1 MLVARPRAGL
11 MTVPITDTTAT
22 DCLLVVDSREE
33 DVSALDGLLGKLGF
47 EIIPAHNGA
56 QALQVLSQRRPD
68 LILLDL
74 DLPDVGGLE
83 VCRQIQEK
91 PEWADIPIIFLSE
104 DRDKDLIVRALE
116 SGGVDYITKPFH
128 KQELLSRVRTHL
140 MLKTSRDHA
149 RRLAQDKDEMLGM
162 LSHYL
167 QNHLVGIHMS
177 AQLLLDRAKSSPDA
191 KLRLMAENI
200 RSSSSQMRAFVRA
213 FLANAAA
220 DHGLKIHFEAICLG
234 DAAQRIAAQ
243 YKDAAA
249 VKSITLRL
257 EIPPDTVLVRADPD
271 ALSQVLDNLVSNAIK
286 FSPPGQEVLISV
298 QSGSGQ
304 CECRVQDRGAG
315 FTDDDKARMFRRYAR
330 LSAQPTGGEP
340 STGLGL
346 SIAKRLAQAM
356 RGDLL
361 CESTPGQGSTFILRV
376 PSGIS

>member
-1 MLVARPRAGL
+1 
-11 MTVPITDTTAT
+11 MTVPITAMTAT

-33 DVSALDGLLGKLGF
+33 DVSALGTMLGKLGF
-47 EIIPAHNGA
+47 EVVPAHNGA
-56 QALQVLSQRRPD
+56 QALEVLGQRRPD

-74 DLPDVGGLE
+74 DLPDGGGFEL
-83 VCRQIQEK
+83 CRKIQEK

-104 DRDKDLIVRALE
+104 DKDKDLIVRALE

-140 MLKTSRDHA
+140 MLKTSRDYA
-149 RRLAQDKDEMLGM
+149 KRLAQDKDEMLGM

-167 QNHLVGIHMS
+167 QNHLVGISMS

-220 DHGLKIHFEAICLG
+220 DHGLKIHFEAICLADAVERVISQYQ
-234 DAAQRIAAQ
+234 DAAT
-243 YKDAAA
+243 
-249 VKSITLRL
+249 VKKITLRK
-257 EIPPDTVLVRADPD
+257 EIPPGAILVRADPD
-271 ALSQVLDNLVSNAIK
+271 GLSQVLDNLVSNAIK
-286 FSPPGQEVLISV
+286 FSPPGNEVTISV
-298 QSGSGQ
+298 QPAPDQ
-304 CECRVQDRGAG
+304 AECRVRDHGAG
-315 FTDDDKARMFRRYAR
+315 FTEEDKARMFRRYVR
-330 LSAQPTGGEP
+330 LSAQPTAGEP

-356 RGDLL
+356 RGDLI
-361 CESTPGQGSTFILRV
+361 CESVRGQGSTFILRL